1 NASASVSD
9 SFHDL
14 PFVAGLIQ
22 GYGTMDALAAL
33 AFAILV
39 IDAAKGYGAKTPKAI
54 AQLTLKS
61 GIIAA
66 VLLAAIY
73 IFIARIG
80 ATSQSLFTF
89 ANGAFQLNGK
99 PI

>member
-1 NASASVSD
+1 ILAILIIASFVSPAGHLGQAVNASASVSD

-39 IDAAKGYGAKTPKAI
+39 IDAAKGYGAKTPK
-54 AQLTLKS
+54 
-61 GIIAA
+61 
-66 VLLAAIY
+66 
-73 IFIARIG
+73 
-80 ATSQSLFTF
+80 
-89 ANGAFQLNGK
+89 
-99 PI
+99 